1 MRMRRC
7 GLTLIELLVTIAVV
21 AALIGLLAPAVQKV
35 RASAARLQ
43 CLNNLKQ
50 IGLAAHHYHDGQT
63 AFPPGLCVQSGR
75 SPTPLAGWL
84 TQLLPYLEQGPL
96 WASTQ
101 DAYRRSRNPFNNPP
115 HVGLATVVRGYCC
128 PADSR
133 VYSVQLATRTGNVV
147 ALGSYLGV
155 SGLTTPKADGVF
167 YRDSSTRLTDIADGS
182 SNTIIAGER
191 PPSPDYQFGWWYAGA
206 GQQFTGSGDSVL
218 GVQELNF
225 LPSPI
230 TACPPGS
237 YTYKGGL
244 LTNQCDMFHFWSL
257 HAGGSHFGFADGS
270 VRFVTYSGA
279 AILPALASRAGGEVA
294 TPLE

>member
-1 MRMRRC
+1 
-7 GLTLIELLVTIAVV
+7 
-21 AALIGLLAPAVQKV
+21 
-35 RASAARLQ
+35 
-43 CLNNLKQ
+43 
-50 IGLAAHHYHDGQT
+50 
-63 AFPPGLCVQSGR
+63 
-75 SPTPLAGWL
+75 
-84 TQLLPYLEQGPL
+84 
-96 WASTQ
+96 
-101 DAYRRSRNPFNNPP
+101 
-115 HVGLATVVRGYCC
+115 
-128 PADSR
+128 
-133 VYSVQLATRTGNVV
+133 
-147 ALGSYLGV
+147 
-155 SGLTTPKADGVF
+155 
-167 YRDSSTRLTDIADGS
+167 LTDIADGS